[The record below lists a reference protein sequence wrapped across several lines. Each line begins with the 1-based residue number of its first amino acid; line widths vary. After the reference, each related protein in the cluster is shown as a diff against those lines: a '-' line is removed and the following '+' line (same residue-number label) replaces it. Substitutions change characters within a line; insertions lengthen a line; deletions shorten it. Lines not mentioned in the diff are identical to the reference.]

1 MKKQL
6 LALGAAVALSVGAV
20 ASGSAS
26 PQGSDVTANVGLA
39 IVYFVHPAPG
49 TVVGAGASAYGAH
62 YGMKGL
68 PGTPGK
74 AVRVAARVA
83 FVGARVG
90 VVGGVGGMVIG
101 AMIGAA

>member
-6 LALGAAVALSVGAV
+6 LALGAALALGVGAV
-20 ASGSAS
+20 VSSSAS
-26 PQGSDVTANVGLA
+26 TQGGDLTANVGLA

-62 YGMKGL
+62 VGLKGL
-68 PGTPGK
+68 PGTPGN

-90 VVGGVGGMVIG
+90 TVGGVGGMVIG